1 MTTIYLMRHGE
12 TDWNR
17 QERMQGQMDCPLNEN
32 GRHQAAKAGKKLTD
46 LGIRFD
52 RVCSS
57 PLCRA
62 LETAQIISGR
72 PEQEII
78 TDPDIMEMGFGPFEG
93 VFFVDMPAEMFT
105 FFSDPERFPAPEGME
120 TIPHLKERTGRFLDR
135 LRTADPGGTMLV
147 VAHGVALRVLLG
159 HLMGPDWD
167 RGWKMPLE
175 NCCIYRVVLQD
186 GAFSFPEKVEADTRD
201 PGKRVLLAAENAQTV
216 LERIRRLDAAR
227 HPLIVAIDGRCGAG
241 KTTLAAELAREAGY
255 PVIHMDDYFPRPSQR
270 TAERLATPGGNV
282 DHERFLAEVLTP
294 LREGKPACI
303 RSYDCRTQQIGKPV
317 AVPESPV
324 IIVEGSYSCHPEL
337 WDNYDLHVF
346 LDVDPR
352 TQMERITERNGREK
366 AEEFRE
372 RWIPMEELYF
382 AAKGIARR
390 CELYLK

>member
-32 GRHQAAKAGKKLTD
+32 GRRQAAEAGKKLTD

-120 TIPHLKERTGRFLDR
+120 TIPHLKKRTGRFLDR

-159 HLMGPDWD
+159 FLEVLVAH
-167 RGWKMPLE
+167 RGFFLVPIL
-175 NCCIYRVVLQD
+175 RRFVLGFRD
-186 GAFSFPEKVEADTRD
+186 LLVALFDEACDLRRFLHD
-201 PGKRVLLAAENAQTV
+201 AVAVDVADLRLAAAGHQ
-216 LERIRRLDAAR
+216 ER
-227 HPLIVAIDGRCGAG
+227 RCKG
-241 KTTLAAELAREAGY
+241 TS
-255 PVIHMDDYFPRPSQR
+255 D
-270 TAERLATPGGNV
+270 ERG
-282 DHERFLAEVLTP
+282 RFL
-294 LREGKPACI
+294 RQFHSD
-303 RSYDCRTQQIGKPV
+303 RFS
-317 AVPESPV
+317 S
-324 IIVEGSYSCHPEL
+324 
-337 WDNYDLHVF
+337 F
-346 LDVDPR
+346 
-352 TQMERITERNGREK
+352 
-366 AEEFRE
+366 
-372 RWIPMEELYF
+372 
-382 AAKGIARR
+382 
-390 CELYLK
+390 YLKKFVFKRFYRFQHPPLPWAQADQRRVRL